1 MFSHQFE
8 NSREVK
14 LLRDYRKETGHRFYI
29 YSHTAIL
36 LLAYE
41 VLIRLSMNP
50 HVREYNGVDIWF
62 PIMESLL
69 PYGTLIIS
77 LGIIIHRYS
86 FIRMDWLG
94 IKDAQELNK
103 DKAEKKKRGGD
114 WKPKDKA
121 PFKKKVKWDAFA
133 YIILEGFIYG
143 SLIYALLPLLL
154 KAFLTVVYPAY
165 EIPLSLDANPTLW
178 DYHTNFFQDF
188 ALALGSGIY
197 DEMIF
202 RQILTVILLALF
214 GWWQKDK
221 WKDPVAAAGIIVG
234 YKRGKFVNQS
244 KPAKSFAIVVGAM
257 LYAVSHFILPFG
269 DPFSLYG
276 ILFRFLFGLIMY
288 YIFTNYRLH
297 VAAWTHVFF
306 NCWYFLLV
314 KF

>member
-14 LLRDYRKETGHRFYI
+14 LLRDYRRETGHRFYI
-29 YSHTAIL
+29 YLHTALL

-50 HVREYNGVDIWF
+50 HAREYNGVDIWF
-62 PIMESLL
+62 PLAESLI

-77 LGIIIHRYS
+77 LAIIIHRYS
-86 FIRMDWLG
+86 FLRMDWLG
-94 IKDAQELNK
+94 IKDAQELTR
-103 DKAEKKKRGGD
+103 DKNEKKKRGGD

-121 PFKKKVKWDAFA
+121 KFKNKVKWDAFG

-154 KAFLTVVYPAY
+154 KLFLGIVYPDY
-165 EIPLSLDANPTLW
+165 VIPVSLDANPTLW
-178 DYHTNFFQDF
+178 NYHTNFVQDL
-188 ALALGSGIY
+188 ALAFGGGIY
-197 DEMIF
+197 DEIIF
-202 RQILTVILLALF
+202 RQLLIVILLALF
-214 GWWQKDK
+214 GWWKK
-221 WKDPVAAAGIIVG
+221 GKDPINAVGIVIGVNR
-234 YKRGKFVNQS
+234 KKFVDRGKQ
-244 KPAKSFAIVVGAM
+244 AKTFAIVVGAI
-257 LYAVSHFILPFG
+257 LYALSHFILPTG
-269 DPFSLYG
+269 DPFSVYG
-276 ILFRFLFGLIMY
+276 MLHRFCFGLIMY

-306 NCWYFLLV
+306 NLWYFLLI